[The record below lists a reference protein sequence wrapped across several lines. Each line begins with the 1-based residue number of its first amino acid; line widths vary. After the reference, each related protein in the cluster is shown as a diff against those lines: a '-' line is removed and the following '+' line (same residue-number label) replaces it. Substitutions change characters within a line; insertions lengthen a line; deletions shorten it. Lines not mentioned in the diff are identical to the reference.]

1 MLLPSMVMTQSDSNS
16 TQNLFNISN
25 SPIKNLAGSG
35 DIHYQENRFD
45 PVDQSPQ
52 TQSAR
57 TILFLAANPKGTE
70 PLRLD
75 EEVREIDEGLRRAKH
90 RDRFTLKQQWAVR
103 PRDLQ
108 RAILELKPQIVH
120 FSGHGVGNSETA
132 SAEAPSTRKLVP
144 LSSLGEEIGEAGLFL
159 EDQTGRAKLVSTEA
173 LAGLFELFK
182 EHVEC
187 VVLNACYSERQA
199 EAIAEHIPY
208 VIGMDRAI
216 SDRAAIEFAIGFYDA
231 LGTGESIDRA
241 YKLGSVAIQMAGIP
255 EHLTPVIQRKA

>member
-1 MLLPSMVMTQSDSNS
+1 MTESSSAQNS
-16 TQNLFNISN
+16 FNISN
-25 SPIKNLAGSG
+25 SSIENLAGSG
-35 DIHYQENRFD
+35 SIYYN
-45 PVDQSPQ
+45 SPS
-52 TQSAR
+52 TEPPATSAEKV
-57 TILFLAANPKGTE
+57 ILFLAANPISTQQ
-70 PLRLD
+70 LRLD
-75 EEVREIDEGLRRAKH
+75 EEVREIEAGLQRAKQ

-120 FSGHGVGNSETA
+120 FSGHGVGNSGA
-132 SAEAPSTRKLVP
+132 SAQESSTRKLVP
-144 LSSLGEEIGEAGLFL
+144 LNSAGEEVGEAGLFL
-159 EDQTGRAKLVSTEA
+159 EDQTGRAKLMSTEA

-199 EAIAEHIPY
+199 DAIAQHIPY

-231 LGTGESIDRA
+231 LGAGQSIEFA
-241 YKLGSVAIQMAGIP
+241 YKLGCTAIQMAGIP
-255 EHLTPVIQRKA
+255 EHITPVMITRLDA